1 MHALKA
7 KVRNGR
13 ITLDE
18 PTDLPDGE
26 IYLLPVGGDELG
38 DEERAE
44 LEQPIEDGL
53 ADAREGRHED
63 ASVVMA
69 RLRARR
75 ENPVDGAHCAGSGVT
90 A

>member
-1 MHALKA
+1 MQALKA
-7 KVRNGR
+7 QVRNGR

-18 PTDLPDGE
+18 ATDLPDGD
-26 IYLLPVGGDELG
+26 IYLLPVGGDDLG

-44 LEQPIEDGL
+44 LEQAIEEGL
-53 ADAREGRHED
+53 ADVHEGRHED

-75 ENPVDGAHCAGSGVT
+75 ENPVHKAG
-90 A
+90 

>member
-1 MHALKA
+1 MQALKA
-7 KVRNGR
+7 QVRNGR

-18 PTDLPDGE
+18 ATDLPDGDV
-26 IYLLPVGGDELG
+26 YLLSVGGHDLG

-44 LEQPIEDGL
+44 LEQAIEEGL

-75 ENPVDGAHCAGSGVT
+75 ENPVHEAG
-90 A
+90 

>member
-1 MHALKA
+1 MQALKA
-7 KVRNGR
+7 QVRNGR
-13 ITLDE
+13 ITLNE
-18 PTDLPDGE
+18 PTDLPDGDV
-26 IYLLPVGGDELG
+26 YLLPVGGDDLR

-44 LEQPIEDGL
+44 LEQAIEEGL

-75 ENPVDGAHCAGSGVT
+75 ENPVHKAG
-90 A
+90 